1 MRGIVIRARGLL
13 ACVALIASPI
23 ATGAPAQVSPAVAA
37 TQATPD
43 AAAARSP
50 TVRSTPAPPPASALD
65 ARLKKLEL
73 QLRCLVCQNQTL
85 ADSDAPLA
93 ADLRREV
100 RELAIA
106 GKSDDA
112 IRTYLTDRYGD
123 FVLYNPPLQRN
134 TWLLWFGPFVLLA
147 GGALMWW
154 RVGRKSVEASG
165 DPASKPGDAETARGR
180 ALLGTGVGSETI

>member
-1 MRGIVIRARGLL
+1 MRTWRRFAGIALL
-13 ACVALIASPI
+13 GPLFVAA
-23 ATGAPAQVSPAVAA
+23 AHAQVSAVAP
-37 TQATPD
+37 TPQT
-43 AAAARSP
+43 ASGAPVGPLAV
-50 TVRSTPAPPPASALD
+50 TPPPASPLD

-73 QLRCLVCQNQTL
+73 ELRCLVCQNQTL

-106 GKSDDA
+106 GKSDAA

-147 GGALMWW
+147 GGALVWW
-154 RVGRKSVEASG
+154 RVGRKSVEASS
-165 DPASKPGDAETARGR
+165 DPARKQGDAETARGR
-180 ALLGTGVGSETI
+180 ALLGTKAGSETI

>member
-1 MRGIVIRARGLL
+1 MWRQLAGIALLNGLF
-13 ACVALIASPI
+13 AAAAL
-23 ATGAPAQVSPAVAA
+23 AQVSAVVPGPQTASGTSVVPSA
-37 TQATPD
+37 
-43 AAAARSP
+43 
-50 TVRSTPAPPPASALD
+50 VAPPPAAPLLD

-73 QLRCLVCQNQTL
+73 ELRCLVCQNQTL